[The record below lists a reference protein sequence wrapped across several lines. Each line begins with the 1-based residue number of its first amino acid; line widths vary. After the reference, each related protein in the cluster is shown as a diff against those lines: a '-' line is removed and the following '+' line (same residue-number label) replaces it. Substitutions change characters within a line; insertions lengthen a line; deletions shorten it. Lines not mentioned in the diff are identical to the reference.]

1 MVSLI
6 PFHFFFLFSMLLGRV
21 VVGFD
26 SAAPNWRCPAVIR
39 HHVDALSFSFFSAM
53 ADREPPVL
61 TDPRSR
67 LLLIR
72 SPKMS

>member
-26 SAAPNWRCPAVIR
+26 SAAPNWRCPAAIH
-39 HHVDALSFSFFSAM
+39 HHVDALSFSFFLPWPT
-53 ADREPPVL
+53 EN
-61 TDPRSR
+61 PRY
-67 LLLIR
+67 
-72 SPKMS
+72 